1 MINALFP
8 ALATLAGLVALCMLV
23 MLGNHLA
30 RTMRSDVL
38 FRAASISLFAL
49 AVPVL
54 IATGASLWMV
64 VRIAG
69 VFLL

>member
-8 ALATLAGLVALCMLV
+8 ALATLAGLAALAMLL
-23 MLGNHLA
+23 MLSNHLA

-38 FRAASISLFAL
+38 FRIGTISLFFV

-54 IATGASLWMV
+54 IATVWSAWIV

>member
-8 ALATLAGLVALCMLV
+8 ALAALVGVGALYILT

-30 RTMRSDVL
+30 RTVRSDVL
-38 FRAASISLFAL
+38 FRAASISLFAVT
-49 AVPVL
+49 VPVL
-54 IATGASLWMV
+54 IATLASAWMV